1 MKLVIEILSGA
12 ERIKEKFSF
21 VFARKKYKIKYR
33 SASTEYFSSENL
45 YIPSKPN

>member
-1 MKLVIEILSGA
+1 MKLVTETLSGA

-21 VFARKKYKIKYR
+21 VLERKKYKIKYCF
-33 SASTEYFSSENL
+33 AYLEYFSSENL